1 MESVNLNSQAGD
13 FPHLNDYES
22 YLRGGTFSVGG
33 SMESALAPNRCNRS
47 LGVHRRDAG
56 WSQRGR
62 GGGGRRGQQ
71 LDFGGGRAGSM
82 ASAPP
87 GGAFVGPSSSGEAAG
102 ARAIAPPGAAGGKM
116 RGTSAYSSRGGASSS
131 GHARSSRGRGRHRGQ
146 RMPREDFYYLQEED
160 EEAENE
166 FEDLYNSRGQDG
178 DSSEDG
184 DEDELPYEND
194 VYASEDGDED
204 ELQYENDEYPSEDEE
219 STPDGR
225 KSSSEDE
232 IIKMARNNLKR
243 DHEFTMQTMTVFGT
257 YFQTYYVKR
266 PRRVPIE
273 TGMQWV
279 ERTLA
284 NDTDCYDMFR
294 VSRPVFNRLH
304 NLLVQSYGLKS
315 GTKMSSIEA
324 LAMFLW
330 VVGGAQPV
338 RQARNRLVRS
348 LETVSRNFGRVLTS
362 VLKLADDIIKPK
374 DPQFSTVHPVLEN
387 PLFWPYFN
395 DCIGAIDGTHVPV
408 VVPKSKVVAH
418 MCRHKYTSQNVL
430 AICDFDMRFTFVLA
444 GWPGSVHDMTVFKD
458 ATLRYAH
465 KFPHPPPGKFYCVD
479 AGYPNR
485 PGYLSPYRGTKYP
498 RAPFKN
504 APSPKGKTETF
515 NHAHAKVRNVIERSF
530 GVLKMKFRIL
540 LRIQKFPIK
549 KQARIIAACMALHN
563 FIRESK
569 LADRDFDPCDADENY
584 VPGGYDNDFEDELE
598 LNTQDEEPIIEDT
611 DMNAF
616 RDEIADALFYK

>member
-1 MESVNLNSQAGD
+1 
-13 FPHLNDYES
+13 
-22 YLRGGTFSVGG
+22 
-33 SMESALAPNRCNRS
+33 MESALAPNRCNRS
-47 LGVHRRDAG
+47 LGVHMRDAG

-62 GGGGRRGQQ
+62 GGGGQQ

-82 ASAPP
+82 ASAPLDGAFGGP
-87 GGAFVGPSSSGEAAG
+87 SLSGAAAGARPIAPLDATGGQRRGTSTYSVRGGASTYSSCGGPSSSGQ
-102 ARAIAPPGAAGGKM
+102 
-116 RGTSAYSSRGGASSS
+116 
-131 GHARSSRGRGRHRGQ
+131 ARSSRGRGRGRGHR
-146 RMPREDFYYLQEED
+146 MAREDFYNFQEED

-166 FEDLYNSRGQDG
+166 VEDLHNSRGKDE

-194 VYASEDGDED
+194 EYPSEDGDED
-204 ELQYENDEYPSEDEE
+204 ELSYENDEYPSEDGDEDELPYENDEYPSEDEE
-219 STPDGR
+219 STQDGR

-232 IIKMARNNLKR
+232 IVKMARSNLKR
-243 DHEFTMQTMTVFGT
+243 DHEVIMQSTAIFGM

-284 NDTDCYDMFR
+284 NDIDCYDMFR

-315 GTKMSSIEA
+315 GTKMNSIEA

-348 LETVSRNFGRVLTS
+348 LETVSRNFDRVLTS
-362 VLKLADDIIKPK
+362 LLKLADDIIKPK

-387 PLFWPYFN
+387 PHFWPYFN

-430 AICDFDMRFTFVLA
+430 AICDFDVRFTFVLS
-444 GWPGSVHDMTVFKD
+444 GWSGSVHDMTVFKD

-465 KFPHPPPGKFYCVD
+465 KFPHLPPGKFYCVD

-515 NHAHAKVRNVIERSF
+515 NHAHAKVRNVIEWSF

-540 LRIQKFPIK
+540 LHMQKFPIK
-549 KQARIIAACMALHN
+549 KQARIIVACMALHN
-563 FIRESK
+563 FIRDSK

-584 VPGGYDNDFEDELE
+584 IPGGYNNDFEDELE
-598 LNTQDEEPIIEDT
+598 LNTQEEEPIIEDT

>member
-1 MESVNLNSQAGD
+1 MPQDPPGPPPPSSSPTGAMEGESTWDDGLAPLFPPAVGSSSWGLNLYSQLESTNGVQAARTGMESVDLNSQAGD

-33 SMESALAPNRCNRS
+33 GMESALAPNRCNRS

-87 GGAFVGPSSSGEAAG
+87 GGAFVGPSSSGAAAG

-166 FEDLYNSRGQDG
+166 FEDLHNSRGQDG

-204 ELQYENDEYPSEDEE
+204 ELQYENDQYPSEDEE
-219 STPDGR
+219 STQDGR

-243 DHEFTMQTMTVFGT
+243 DHEFTMQTMAVF
-257 YFQTYYVKR
+257 
-266 PRRVPIE
+266 
-273 TGMQWV
+273 
-279 ERTLA
+279 
-284 NDTDCYDMFR
+284 
-294 VSRPVFNRLH
+294 
-304 NLLVQSYGLKS
+304 
-315 GTKMSSIEA
+315 
-324 LAMFLW
+324 
-330 VVGGAQPV
+330 
-338 RQARNRLVRS
+338 
-348 LETVSRNFGRVLTS
+348 
-362 VLKLADDIIKPK
+362 
-374 DPQFSTVHPVLEN
+374 
-387 PLFWPYFN
+387 
-395 DCIGAIDGTHVPV
+395 
-408 VVPKSKVVAH
+408 
-418 MCRHKYTSQNVL
+418 
-430 AICDFDMRFTFVLA
+430 
-444 GWPGSVHDMTVFKD
+444 VFKD

-465 KFPHPPPGKFYCVD
+465 KFPHPPPGKLYCVD

-485 PGYLSPYRGTKYP
+485 PGYLSPYRGTKYL

-504 APSPKGKTETF
+504 APSPK
-515 NHAHAKVRNVIERSF
+515 
-530 GVLKMKFRIL
+530 
-540 LRIQKFPIK
+540 
-549 KQARIIAACMALHN
+549 
-563 FIRESK
+563 
-569 LADRDFDPCDADENY
+569 DENY